1 MRANDLD
8 CDGSLNFEEFLQAM
22 PANTQAISEEEHR
35 CAIVGLDYTFFIF
48 ACHTNYV

>member
-1 MRANDLD
+1 MYDGYIIVILLQSIMRANDLD

-35 CAIVGLDYTFFIF
+35 
-48 ACHTNYV
+48 